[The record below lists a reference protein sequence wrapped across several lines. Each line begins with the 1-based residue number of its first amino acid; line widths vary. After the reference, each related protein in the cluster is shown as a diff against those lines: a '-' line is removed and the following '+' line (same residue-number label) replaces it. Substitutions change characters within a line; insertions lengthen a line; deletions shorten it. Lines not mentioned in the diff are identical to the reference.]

1 MKLKK
6 DPKKFNIEIE
16 NFGPIKSANIN
27 IKPLT
32 VFVGPNNSGKSYFAI
47 LIHALTHYIKDSQY
61 EDIIPNAFWDN
72 LSMAIIQKG
81 LKFNSTAFKDFVNI
95 CHDYLK
101 EENKEEDL
109 VIPKKIIQN
118 IIKNSISSFYC
129 DLIGKKIETL
139 FSSELGDLILS
150 GENSFKI
157 KKNDLSIVFKDKK
170 LQVID
175 FPEIKF
181 DKPETNFIT
190 QIDSI
195 VTPIDVQEL
204 DNDYRLSINRD
215 SLIES
220 TNNNLDTMVIRILIR
235 FYRDLS
241 IPLLENMFGKTSF
254 YLPAARSGIMN
265 SYKSFMS
272 KAVLSRG
279 SGMSGIVTEFAATIG
294 DLTFKESEFYDLTLD
309 FERKLFDGE
318 ILIKD
323 QNAEISLTDVFF
335 KRDDIQIP
343 LHLASSSITE
353 LTPLFLYLKY
363 VVKKGDTLIIEEPEA
378 HLHPKNQRILVQ
390 YLVKL
395 VNNGLDIIITT
406 HSDYILEQINNF
418 FLMGKD
424 TNLVEKYEY
433 DKGDHLEENQLG
445 VYLFNQN
452 KGSYDYHCEEVE
464 LGKYG
469 ITNTNFTP
477 VIDALYDES
486 HQIKRDL
493 FS

>member
-1 MKLKK
+1 MNSKK

-16 NFGPIKSANIN
+16 NFGPIKNANIN

-47 LIHALTHYIKDSQY
+47 LIHALTHYIQDSQY
-61 EDIIPNAFWDN
+61 EEFIPNAFWDS
-72 LSMAIIQKG
+72 LSMSIIQKG
-81 LKFNSTAFKDFVNI
+81 LDLNSTEFNNFLNI

-101 EENKEEDL
+101 KDNKEEDL
-109 VIPKKIIQN
+109 VIPKKIIQYL
-118 IIKNSISSFYC
+118 IKDSISSFYC
-129 DLIGKKIETL
+129 DLIEKKIETL

-150 GENSFKI
+150 GEKSFKI
-157 KKNDLSIVFKDKK
+157 KKNDLSIIFKDKK
-170 LQVID
+170 LQIID
-175 FPEIKF
+175 FPEIKLH
-181 DKPETNFIT
+181 KPETNFTQLDNILT
-190 QIDSI
+190 QIG
-195 VTPIDVQEL
+195 VQEE
-204 DNDYRLSINRD
+204 DNDYRLNINYD
-215 SLIES
+215 SLIERA
-220 TNNNLDTMVIRILIR
+220 NNDPNPMALLILFRI
-235 FYRDLS
+235 YTDLS
-241 IPLLENMFGKTSF
+241 TPLLENMFGKTSF

-323 QNAEISLTDVFF
+323 QNEEISLTDVFF

-353 LTPLFLYLKY
+353 LAPLFLYLKY

-424 TNLVEKYEY
+424 TNLVEKNKY

-452 KGSYDYHCEEVE
+452 NGGHDYRCEEVE

-486 HQIKRDL
+486 HRIKRDL